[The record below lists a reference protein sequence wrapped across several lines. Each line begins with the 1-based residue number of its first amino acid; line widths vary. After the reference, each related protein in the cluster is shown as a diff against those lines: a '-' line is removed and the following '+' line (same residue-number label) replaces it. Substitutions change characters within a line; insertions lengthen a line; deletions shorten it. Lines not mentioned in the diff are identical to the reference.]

1 MGGRHEVAP
10 PVFAREDN
18 PVSLLAVSIYSHLL
32 NLVILLLGLFLML
45 IILIQRGKG
54 GGLAG
59 AFGAA
64 GGSSAFGSKAGDA
77 FTRFTVIVA
86 AIWVL
91 MIMVHVRVADWDGHR
106 PESAGLG
113 STKN

>member
-1 MGGRHEVAP
+1 M
-10 PVFAREDN
+10 
-18 PVSLLAVSIYSHLL
+18 SLIAATFWSHLL
-32 NLVILLLGLFLML
+32 NLLIILIGLFMIL

-64 GGSSAFGSKAGDA
+64 GGSSPFGSKAGDA

-86 AIWVL
+86 AVWAL
-91 MIMVHVRVADWDGHR
+91 AIMVHVNVANYDGQHQTGA
-106 PESAGLG
+106 ELG
-113 STKN
+113 VTK